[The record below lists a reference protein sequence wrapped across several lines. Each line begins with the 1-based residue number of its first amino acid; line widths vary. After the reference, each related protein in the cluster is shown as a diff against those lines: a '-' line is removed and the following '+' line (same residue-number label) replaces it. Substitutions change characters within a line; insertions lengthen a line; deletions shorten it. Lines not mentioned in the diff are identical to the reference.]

1 MMTHRKWLIT
11 GMMSRLAVAPNAIS
25 PHIQY
30 RCPVSLIVRPTIGR
44 HRAMGNSV
52 ILLTGVPAFA

>member
-1 MMTHRKWLIT
+1 MMTQRKWLIT

-25 PHIQY
+25 PRIQY
-30 RCPVSLIVRPTIGR
+30 GCPVSLIVRPTIGR
-44 HRAMGNSV
+44 HRTMGNSV